1 MSGEKGDDFL
11 SSSKD
16 EMDTKDSAAPLES
29 INSLTKSLNEVNS
42 LTNSLDKVKTNGS
55 PKEEEDALV
64 EALSTEKRRSASNV
78 DQTRNNVKDDLVMRA
93 EEVVRED
100 VKPKGK
106 KKSPLTMKRMPT
118 EETNDQRRGSW
129 SGLDKA
135 KSKIKNTTI
144 RSSNLT
150 NSGSFVSA
158 TSTSVPTSPTGIRRS
173 SWEDFLPN
181 DEMTPSGDTLEISV
195 YNGSDKDRLLITKTF
210 AVEAFVAEV
219 TKTFMNHFGLSGS
232 QWRIHVEAPEG
243 MASPSTQ
250 NGEDKEEVKEEKP
263 SRPVQWLQIDKRLL
277 DYDPPLLLESML
289 ILKIRPKED
298 AKPVETTK
306 EGETTPIARTSS
318 VMNFFKKNSGTK
330 RKNTAKA
337 APTQKSPMPWV
348 FLEDKES
355 KIEITKINNDDIAI
369 TWMYS
374 PDASAGHPWT
384 NPDRG
389 GEVLRQGRV
398 RKSHWNSR
406 YVALNGNQLFY
417 FKSAPL
423 KDDDLPK
430 KTFLI
435 DKDTAVELAETT
447 KSPLHMFNILR
458 ILREVNSSKKGDL
471 LVINDKYYVSTNL
484 SLSARTK
491 QELDLWMM
499 NIRQVI
505 KSNGDAPKRRE
516 DRVEVTFRVE
526 TGYVGLSPE
535 WKHLLSSS
543 GITERYFYD
552 QATEVIEILRSN
564 FIKRNISE
572 PIINHIPSSKPRNP
586 NATIASV
593 VNQHDNPEILYEDFQ
608 LVGSG
613 TFGEVFLAQN
623 SRSHKTVAIKKMLL
637 TPKREPLFINEIM
650 VQKVTEHPNVVRLFE
665 AYQVSDYIWVALEF
679 MSNGNLYQILTDFET
694 SKQYFTEGQVAYVVA
709 ETLKGLSYIHGMHR
723 IHRDIKSDNILLGA
737 NAEVKLADFGYA
749 VQLADEDEK
758 RSTICGSPYW
768 MAPEVILGEKY
779 GKSVDI
785 WSLGIMLMEL
795 CDLQPPYIL
804 EAPTRALVLI
814 PSKPVPPLKTADRWS
829 KNLKHFLS
837 LCLQK
842 DPEKRPQA
850 IELLQHPFLH
860 STCSAGEFR
869 DNVLTKRKKTAKPCL
884 VQ

>member
-1 MSGEKGDDFL
+1 MSEEKADEIL
-11 SSSKD
+11 TSSKD
-16 EMDTKDSAAPLES
+16 EMEIKDPATPLES
-29 INSLTKSLNEVNS
+29 VDALADAISEVN
-42 LTNSLDKVKTNGS
+42 TNGS
-55 PKEEEDALV
+55 QKDDASKEAP
-64 EALSTEKRRSASNV
+64 ALSVSVEKRRSASNV
-78 DQTRNNVKDDLVMRA
+78 DQTRSNVKDDLVMRA

-106 KKSPLTMKRMPT
+106 KKSPLTMKRSPHD
-118 EETNDQRRGSW
+118 ETIDQRRGSW

-135 KSKIKNTTI
+135 KSKIKNTTL
-144 RSSNLT
+144 RSSNLS
-150 NSGSFVSA
+150 NSGSYSSNSA
-158 TSTSVPTSPTGIRRS
+158 SVPTSPTGVVRRS

-195 YNGSDKDRLLITKTF
+195 YNGNDKEGLLITKTF

-219 TKTFMNHFGLSGS
+219 TKTFMNHFGLTGS
-232 QWRIHVEAPEG
+232 QWRIHVEVPEG
-243 MASPSTQ
+243 STSPTSQ
-250 NGEDKEEVKEEKP
+250 NGEGKEEGKDEKP
-263 SRPVQWLQIDKRLL
+263 SGPVQWLQIDKRLL
-277 DYDPPLLLESML
+277 DYDPPLLLESVL
-289 ILKIRPKED
+289 VLKIRPKED
-298 AKPVETTK
+298 AKPVETN
-306 EGETTPIARTSS
+306 EGEITPIGRTSS

-330 RKNTAKA
+330 RKITTRAT
-337 APTQKSPMPWV
+337 PTQKSPMPWV

-355 KIEITKINNDDIAI
+355 KIEVTKINKDDIAI

-374 PDASAGHPWT
+374 PDASAGHPWV

-417 FKSAPL
+417 FKNAPT

-435 DKDTAVELAETT
+435 DKDTVVELATSS
-447 KSPLHMFNILR
+447 KSPLHVFNILHV
-458 ILREVNSSKKGDL
+458 LREVSSSKKGDL
-471 LVINDKYYVSTNL
+471 IVINDKYYVSTNL

-499 NIRQVI
+499 NLRQVI
-505 KSNGDAPKRRE
+505 NNNGETLKRRE

-593 VNQHDNPEILYEDFQ
+593 VNHEDNPEVLYEDFQ

-829 KNLKHFLS
+829 KDLKHFLS

-860 STCSAGEFR
+860 STCSAGDFR
-869 DNVLTKRKKTAKPCL
+869 DNVLTKRKKSAKPCL